1 MKTQQEIEA
10 MKNEIQQS
18 IQINQERLCKA
29 NDQFTYEVINS
40 AIKQLMAQYNIL
52 LEVLK

>member
-1 MKTQQEIEA
+1 MKNQQQIEE

-18 IQINQERLCKA
+18 IQKKQELLCKA